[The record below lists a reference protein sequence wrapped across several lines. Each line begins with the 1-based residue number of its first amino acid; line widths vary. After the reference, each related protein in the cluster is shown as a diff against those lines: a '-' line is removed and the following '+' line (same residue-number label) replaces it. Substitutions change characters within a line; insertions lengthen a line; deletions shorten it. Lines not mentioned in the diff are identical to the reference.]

1 MLPYR
6 LQVIPFP
13 TKFPNHWYAPLYTL
27 SPTRYLHVQ
36 CLQKWYQASITGV
49 QTQVIR
55 TTGNGAPACKICG
68 SAYKTAFRRADG
80 RKASLLEVRVV
91 CLCIDMY

>member
-1 MLPYR
+1 
-6 LQVIPFP
+6 
-13 TKFPNHWYAPLYTL
+13 
-27 SPTRYLHVQ
+27 LHVQ

-80 RKASLLEVRVV
+80 RKASLLEVSSATR
-91 CLCIDMY
+91 LHLHA